1 MMRPTRFQTL
11 LAIVAFAATAA
22 GCAGWPVQEMSNAR
36 QAISAAQKAGAER
49 YAPEPYAE
57 ARKLLSDASASA
69 RKGDYRS
76 AHDQAE
82 LSREKAIEARQAAE
96 KAASAEKADKAD
108 KADVAAPTPPPGS

>member
-1 MMRPTRFQTL
+1 MMRPLRYQTL
-11 LAIVAFAATAA
+11 LAIVVLAASAA

-57 ARKLLSDASASA
+57 SRKLMSDASASA
-69 RKGDYRS
+69 RSGDYRA

-82 LSREKAIEARQAAE
+82 LAREKAIEARQAAE
-96 KAASAEKADKAD
+96 KAASAEKAGKAEKGD
-108 KADVAAPTPPPGS
+108 GAAATPPPGS

>member
-1 MMRPTRFQTL
+1 MKSPTRFPTL
-11 LAIVAFAATAA
+11 LAIVALAAAVT

-49 YAPEPYAE
+49 YAPDTYAE

-69 RKGDYRS
+69 RKGDYRA

-82 LSREKAIEARQAAE
+82 QSREKAIEARQAAE
-96 KAASAEKADKAD
+96 KAAAAEKAGKGEP
-108 KADVAAPTPPPGS
+108 AAPTAPPGS

>member
-1 MMRPTRFQTL
+1 MRPTRFQTL
-11 LAIVAFAATAA
+11 LAIVAFAAAAA

-69 RKGDYRS
+69 RSGDYRA

-96 KAASAEKADKAD
+96 KAVAAEKAEKADKGD
-108 KADVAAPTPPPGS
+108 AATPTPPPGS

>member
-1 MMRPTRFQTL
+1 MRPTRFQTL
-11 LAIVAFAATAA
+11 LAIVALAAGAA

-69 RKGDYRS
+69 RKGDYRA

-96 KAASAEKADKAD
+96 KAASAEKDQEPGNAGGAGP
-108 KADVAAPTPPPGS
+108 APPPGS

>member
-1 MMRPTRFQTL
+1 MRPIRYQTL
-11 LAIVAFAATAA
+11 LAIVVFAASAA

-57 ARKLLSDASASA
+57 ARKLMSDASASA
-69 RKGDYRS
+69 RKGDYRA

-82 LSREKAIEARQAAE
+82 LAREKAIVARQTAE
-96 KAASAEKADKAD
+96 KAASAEKAEKAD
-108 KADVAAPTPPPGS
+108 GAAATPPPGS

>member
-1 MMRPTRFQTL
+1 MRPTRFQTL
-11 LAIVAFAATAA
+11 LAIVALAAGAA

-69 RKGDYRS
+69 RKGDYRA
-76 AHDQAE
+76 AHDQAA
-82 LSREKAIEARQAAE
+82 LSREKAIQARQEAEKAVAAE
-96 KAASAEKADKAD
+96 KAAGPD
-108 KADVAAPTPPPGS
+108 AAPTPPPGS

>member
-1 MMRPTRFQTL
+1 MMLPTRFPTL
-11 LAIVAFAATAA
+11 LAIVVLAAASA

-49 YAPEPYAE
+49 YAPDTFAQ

-69 RKGDYRS
+69 RKGDYRA
-76 AHDQAE
+76 AHDEAE

-96 KAASAEKADKAD
+96 KAVAAEKSGKD
-108 KADVAAPTPPPGS
+108 AAPAPPPGA